1 MSTSSKGGRHVR
13 TSNLKTK
20 KPKVRALGFSNFI
33 PVSFLILA
41 GREADAIAAKQTG
54 IAFAV
59 PGADFSILTEWS
71 PHCQQIGEKF
81 MERDLCPVIAVTNQK
96 GGVGK
101 TTTAINLTQALVL
114 QDLRV
119 LLVDLDPQGNA
130 SQGVGVRLET
140 IQGSVGEIIRDR
152 SYSTDRVIYKGD
164 SLDLIPATP
173 LLSRVEREMVSLT
186 NSELR
191 LAQRLQ
197 PLRAQY
203 SAILIDTP
211 PTFGPLMNSA
221 LNAATHLIVPVDSGY
236 FAMMGIREL
245 ATEIEE
251 IRAGTN
257 PNLAVLGYLLTLVD
271 PTNMSGQ
278 TWDTLVASFGDQVF
292 ETKIRR
298 SVKLREAPALGKTIF
313 HHAPD
318 SAGARD
324 YLSLAEEVM
333 ERLGIGQTVVP
344 SAERPPLAL
353 VTGGAEVR
361 HE

>member
-1 MSTSSKGGRHVR
+1 MNQS
-13 TSNLKTK
+13 
-20 KPKVRALGFSNFI
+20 
-33 PVSFLILA
+33 
-41 GREADAIAAKQTG
+41 Q
-54 IAFAV
+54 
-59 PGADFSILTEWS
+59 
-71 PHCQQIGEKF
+71 
-81 MERDLCPVIAVTNQK
+81 CPVIAIANQR
-96 GGVGK
+96 GGVEK
-101 TTTAINLTQALVL
+101 TTTAINLAQALAL

-130 SQGVGVRLET
+130 TQGVGIRLES
-140 IQGSVGEIIRDR
+140 IQGSIAEMIRDR
-152 SYSTDRVIYKGD
+152 ALPIERVIYKGD
-164 SLDLIPATP
+164 GLDLIPATP

-197 PLRAQY
+197 PLRTQY
-203 SAILIDTP
+203 SAIIVDTP

-221 LNAATHLIVPVDSGY
+221 LNAATQLIVPVDSGY

-251 IRAGTN
+251 IRGGTN
-257 PNLAVLGYLLTLVD
+257 PGLAILGYLLTLVD

-278 TWDTLVASFGDQVF
+278 TWDTLVASFGEQVF

-313 HHAPD
+313 HHAPE

-324 YLSLAEEVM
+324 YLGLADEVM
-333 ERLGIGQTVVP
+333 ERLHIGDVSSVANADGRPALSVVN
-344 SAERPPLAL
+344 
-353 VTGGAEVR
+353 GGAL
-361 HE
+361 

>member
-1 MSTSSKGGRHVR
+1 MNPT
-13 TSNLKTK
+13 
-20 KPKVRALGFSNFI
+20 
-33 PVSFLILA
+33 
-41 GREADAIAAKQTG
+41 
-54 IAFAV
+54 
-59 PGADFSILTEWS
+59 
-71 PHCQQIGEKF
+71 
-81 MERDLCPVIAVTNQK
+81 LCPVIAVANQK

-101 TTTAINLTQALVL
+101 TTTAINLAQALAL
-114 QDLRV
+114 QDLRI

-130 SQGVGVRLET
+130 TQGVGVRLET
-140 IQGSVGEIIRDR
+140 IQGSIAEMIRDR
-152 SYSTDRVIYKGD
+152 ALSVDRVIYKGD
-164 SLDLIPATP
+164 GLDLIPATP
-173 LLSRVEREMVSLT
+173 LLSRVEREMVSMT

-197 PLRAQY
+197 PLRSQY
-203 SAILIDTP
+203 SVIIVDTP

-221 LNAATHLIVPVDSGY
+221 LNAATQLIVPVDSGY

-251 IRAGTN
+251 IRCGTN
-257 PNLAVLGYLLTLVD
+257 PSLTVLGYLLTLVD

-324 YLSLAEEVM
+324 YLGLANEVM
-333 ERLGIGQTVVP
+333 ERLRIGDVLSLANAESRPVLSVVD
-344 SAERPPLAL
+344 
-353 VTGGAEVR
+353 GGVR
-361 HE
+361 